1 MNEAAALRADFEAL
15 AEIGRHPEGGWAR
28 PAYSPADCAAHDWF
42 LNRARAAGLAARY
55 DAFGNAV
62 ARLEWNAAKGARA
75 AIVLGSHLD
84 TVVKGGA
91 FDGALGVLVGLEVA
105 RRLAASGGVGCPVEV
120 IAFRD
125 EEGRFGPFTGSRAFA
140 GTLPLETLDKL
151 RAADGVSLVDA
162 MRAAGFDPAAATQA
176 ARDMNGIAAYL
187 ELHIEQ
193 GPVLE
198 QAELPLGIVSAIA
211 GQERLSLR
219 FIGQTDHAGT
229 TPMDL
234 RRDAFAATAR
244 FADRFRSLVL
254 EDQSGTL
261 RGTIGIVNLTP
272 NQGNV
277 VPGEVRLGLEI
288 RDIDEAAVE
297 RTARATEMLA
307 AEVAGE
313 FGVDLKSRSVYREAP
328 VPMDGRLRA
337 ALATSAQEVGAAPML
352 LPSGA
357 NHDAGVM
364 GRLVPSA
371 MLFVP
376 SRGGRSH
383 CPEEHTDWPPIAL
396 ATDVLEATVRRLAA
410 DFNSG

>member
-1 MNEAAALRADFEAL
+1 
-15 AEIGRHPEGGWAR
+15 
-28 PAYSPADCAAHDWF
+28 
-42 LNRARAAGLAARY
+42 
-55 DAFGNAV
+55 
-62 ARLEWNAAKGARA
+62 
-75 AIVLGSHLD
+75 
-84 TVVKGGA
+84 
-91 FDGALGVLVGLEVA
+91 
-105 RRLAASGGVGCPVEV
+105 
-120 IAFRD
+120 
-125 EEGRFGPFTGSRAFA
+125 
-140 GTLPLETLDKL
+140 
-151 RAADGVSLVDA
+151 
-162 MRAAGFDPAAATQA
+162 
-176 ARDMNGIAAYL
+176 
-187 ELHIEQ
+187 
-193 GPVLE
+193 
-198 QAELPLGIVSAIA
+198 
-211 GQERLSLR
+211 
-219 FIGQTDHAGT
+219 
-229 TPMDL
+229 MDL
-234 RRDAFAATAR
+234 RHDAFAATAR

-254 EDQSGTL
+254 EDQSRTL
-261 RGTIGIVNLTP
+261 RGTVGIVSLTP

-337 ALATSAQEVGAAPML
+337 ALETSARELGAAPML

-383 CPEEHTDWPPIAL
+383 CPQEHTDWPPIVL
-396 ATDVLEATVRRLAA
+396 ATDVLEAAVRRLAA